1 MVVTNANLRCAHF
14 DTPFS
19 DINTN
24 FVQHFLSCD
33 LGVHCPT
40 ASIINDMLL
49 VKSKQDEIST
59 LCDD

>member
-40 ASIINDMLL
+40 ANAHDMLL

-59 LCDD
+59 QCDD